1 MNSINPWLLLT
12 IAILAELA
20 GTSCLKLANGWER
33 PWAWVGVAG
42 GFGLA
47 LVLVAHLVQKM
58 DISVV
63 YAIWSGVG
71 IAFVAVIGVV
81 VFHEPMTWTKAAGLL
96 ATIIGIV
103 LLQLETKVSH

>member
-1 MNSINPWLLLT
+1 MNSINPWVLLA
-12 IAILAELA
+12 IAILAELL

-33 PWAWVGVAG
+33 PWAWAGVAS

-71 IAFVAVIGVV
+71 IAFVAVVGVV
-81 VFHEPMTWTKAAGLL
+81 VFKEQMSWLKAAGLA
-96 ATIIGIV
+96 ATIFGIV
-103 LLQLETKVSH
+103 LLHLEARLRA

>member
-1 MNSINPWLLLT
+1 MNAINPWVLLT
-12 IAILAELA
+12 LAILGELT

-33 PWAWVGVAG
+33 PWAWIGVVG

-47 LVLVAHLVQKM
+47 LWLLSAVIQKM

-71 IAFVAVIGVV
+71 IAMVAVVGVV
-81 VFHEPMTWTKAAGLL
+81 VFREPMSWTRVAGLL
-96 ATIIGIV
+96 TTVIGIV
-103 LLQLETKVSH
+103 LLQLDSKS

>member
-1 MNSINPWLLLT
+1 MNAINPWILLT
-12 IAILAELA
+12 IAIIGELA
-20 GTSCLKLANGWER
+20 GTSFLKFANGWER

-42 GFGLA
+42 GFGTALWLLA
-47 LVLVAHLVQKM
+47 SVIQKM

-71 IAFVAVIGVV
+71 IALVAVVGVV
-81 VFHEPMTWTKAAGLL
+81 VFHENMTWTKAAGLL

-103 LLQLETKVSH
+103 LLQLETRK